1 MILFLPI
8 YSSQSLWGHCQ
19 IPCGIYDDPAQFKIL
34 LEHVETLKKSI
45 TEVNRLAAEPT
56 PNYNQL
62 VRWVNNKDQHA
73 DAIKT
78 IIAEYFLAQRIKID
92 EADYAKKL
100 KLLHSI
106 IVYAMK
112 TKQSVDAV
120 TAEKLETAIK
130 TFEKLYIK
138 KHDHPEMP

>member
-1 MILFLPI
+1 MSVQP
-8 YSSQSLWGHCQ
+8 LWGHCQ

-45 TEVNRLAAEPT
+45 AEINRLAAEPA

-78 IIAEYFLAQRIKID
+78 LITEYFLAQRIKID
-92 EADYAKKL
+92 EAQYQEKL
-100 KLLHSI
+100 QLLHSI

-112 TKQSVDAV
+112 TKQSVDAA
-120 TAEKLETAIK
+120 TTEKLETAIK
-130 TFEKLYIK
+130 TFEKLYFHQ
-138 KHDHPEMP
+138 HDHPEIP